1 VVWGQKGKCIPS
13 PTPES
18 ESAGRKIPFL
28 RFEPSVRFVCGAKKS
43 PLTRPMDAAEKARRE
58 REKAEI
64 LRRFRTFAERSEW
77 KKARISRELGVSLS
91 TVDRWLGGQDKI
103 LLASMLAI
111 RRFLEKWE

>member
-1 VVWGQKGKCIPS
+1 MVD
-13 PTPES
+13 
-18 ESAGRKIPFL
+18 L
-28 RFEPSVRFVCGAKKS
+28 RRRNVQIEAKRERGN
-43 PLTRPMDAAEKARRE
+43 PGE

-64 LRRFRTFAERSEW
+64 LTRFRTFADQSEW
-77 KKARISRELGVSLS
+77 KKVRISRELGVSLS